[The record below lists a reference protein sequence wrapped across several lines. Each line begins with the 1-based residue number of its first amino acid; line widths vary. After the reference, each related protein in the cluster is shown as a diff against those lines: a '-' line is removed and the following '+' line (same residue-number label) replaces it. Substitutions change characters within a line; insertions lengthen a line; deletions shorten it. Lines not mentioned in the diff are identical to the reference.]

1 MKTTLSMLLLLSLYA
16 CNDPQAPV
24 DCFNKAQAED
34 TEGNTVQECPVDD
47 PSDDGDDDTVTE
59 TPPVVE
65 EPIGDGVPAMAALF
79 GATVK
84 YTNFTAAD
92 IDKVEAA
99 LEFIQKIVRTSTFRD
114 RVLNHTYNGKKQF
127 VDNNGL
133 TNEQIYQKL
142 LEGAETLL
150 PSIDSQMDLDLELYT
165 NYSTSTVGYT
175 YANTIRIW
183 MNRKYF
189 DAYDAEEV
197 ARNVFHEWTHKL
209 GFTHSS
215 SATSSRPY
223 SVPYALGS
231 IMEDMAYKM

>member
-1 MKTTLSMLLLLSLYA
+1 MLLLLTLFA
-16 CNDPQAPV
+16 CNQTPTDA
-24 DCFNKAQAED
+24 DCALKAQAED
-34 TEGNTVQECPVDD
+34 SEGNTVQECPVVDT
-47 PSDDGDDDTVTE
+47 PPVEDGDDDEVTE
-59 TPPVVE
+59 LPPDETPVDE
-65 EPIGDGVPAMAALF
+65 GVPAMAALF

-99 LEFIQKIVRTSTFRD
+99 LEFIQKIIRTATFKD

-127 VDNNGL
+127 VDNKGL

-150 PSIDSQMDLDLELYT
+150 PSIDNQMDLDLELYA

-175 YANTIRIW
+175 YANTIKIW

-209 GFTHSS
+209 GFTHAS

-231 IMEDMAYKM
+231 IMEDLAYKM